1 MGTVKV
7 SVTLQEEHVREAK
20 QRAGAGGL
28 SAYLDDMLR
37 RQLQRERLQVM
48 LDEWEREDPTPVDE
62 REAAQRWVDEQWPKW

>member
-20 QRAGAGGL
+20 QRAGTRGL

-37 RQLQRERLQVM
+37 RQLQRERLERY
-48 LDEWEREDPTPVDE
+48 LDELEQEFPRTDDE
-62 REAAQRWVDEQWPKW
+62 KAAAERWVDEQWPRW

>member
-37 RQLQRERLQVM
+37 IQLQHERLGHLLED
-48 LDEWEREDPTPVDE
+48 LDREYPATE
-62 REAAQRWVDEQWPKW
+62 EEKEAARRRVDAQWPTW

>member
-20 QRAGAGGL
+20 RRAGKGGL

-37 RQLQRERLQVM
+37 VQLQHERLGRLLED
-48 LDEWEREDPTPVDE
+48 LDREYPLSDDEKVAARRRVD
-62 REAAQRWVDEQWPKW
+62 AQWPKW